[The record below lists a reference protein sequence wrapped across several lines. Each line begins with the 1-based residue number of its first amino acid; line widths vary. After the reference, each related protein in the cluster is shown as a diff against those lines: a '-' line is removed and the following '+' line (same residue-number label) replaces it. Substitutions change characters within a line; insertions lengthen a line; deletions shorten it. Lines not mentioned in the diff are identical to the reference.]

1 MKSIPFLGVHLLAL
15 AAPFV
20 APPTWRLAGL
30 TLAVYALQMFV
41 ITAGYHRYFAHRSY
55 RTSRAFQLA
64 LALLGTFTVQ
74 KGALW
79 WAAHHR
85 EHHRH
90 SDGPGD
96 VHSPAQRGFWWS
108 HVGWIL
114 SERHDRTRLDQVKD
128 LARFPELRWLDRYG
142 LVVTVAFAA
151 STFLAGG
158 LPWLLWGFF
167 VPVTLS
173 WHVTFCINSVAH
185 VLGTRRYETGDDSRN
200 NFLLAVLTF
209 GEGWHN
215 NHHFYPS
222 AASQGWFWW
231 ELDLSY
237 YALRLLQAVGL
248 VWDVRTPPRRVR
260 EGALVPGPVPDPTPG
275 S

>member
-55 RTSRAFQLA
+55 RASRAFQLA

-260 EGALVPGPVPDPTPG
+260 EGALASAPVPGPTPG